1 LGLLHILGIKF
12 IRPMNKYVK
21 YGIIGVA
28 SLVVIGV
35 VIKLTKK
42 SNEDSPELNKEMEDL
57 ISRIDKAKK

>member
-1 LGLLHILGIKF
+1 
-12 IRPMNKYVK
+12 MNKYVK

>member
-1 LGLLHILGIKF
+1 LDIKF